1 MYKKQTR
8 HFKGKNRKLHYC
20 EKYNV
25 VKRSRTFDGLRCLPR
40 SWGCLQNF
48 LDLNGP
54 LNCVEIGSHEGQSAT
69 YFLKEVLKHKDSK
82 LTCVDPWIKSH
93 WLKRD
98 PTGLCYEDIFDLN
111 MELNDKD
118 KQVKKFSGLNSDYYK
133 TKEFKKQVFDI
144 AYIDDIHTYES
155 TCLNIKELYPRII
168 EGGIMIF
175 DDYDFENYSEMW
187 ADTPSAGVQ
196 CTEPVKKAV
205 DEFLEREKDNVEIIF
220 QEYQIIIRKKHDW
233 TIVDND

>member
-8 HFKGKNRKLHYC
+8 NFKGKNRKFSYC

-48 LDLNGP
+48 LDLNGE

-69 YFLKEVLKHKDSK
+69 FFLKEILKNKDSK

-93 WLKRD
+93 WLKSD

-111 MELNDKD
+111 MKLNDRY
-118 KQVKKFSGLNSDYYK
+118 KQVQKFSGLNSDYYK
-133 TKEFKKQVFDI
+133 TKEFKIQQFDI

-155 TCLNIKELYPRII
+155 TCLNIKELYPQVI

-175 DDYDFENYSEMW
+175 DDYDCEYCDPTDKN
-187 ADTPSAGVQ
+187 AGPQ
-196 CTEPVKKAV
+196 WTEPVKKAV

-220 QEYQIIIRKKHDW
+220 QEYQIIIRKKHNW
-233 TIVDND
+233 TIVDHD